1 MQVTIFQSNMH
12 INLISVST
20 NFDNLSVMLE
30 EFQFPFSTMGSYETK
45 IEKDNICLLNTNIS
59 GYNFIS
65 QPSLS
70 NAGGVVFYVRENLKY
85 ILDII

>member
-45 IEKDNICLLNTNIS
+45 IEKDNICLLNTN
-59 GYNFIS
+59 N
-65 QPSLS
+65 
-70 NAGGVVFYVRENLKY
+70 
-85 ILDII
+85 LDIILYHNLLLVTRAA